1 MPLSFPYPVIGTV
14 RRPPG
19 QGCTSCVHQ
28 TYCPAYYWRQR
39 YGDSGPGRLPMSN
52 YIGIACS
59 SWSNNPAMKIV
70 TPPTQDDIN
79 ENDYLNGQE
88 ILAEATRNGIN
99 DAVTGEAI
107 NIS

>member
-1 MPLSFPYPVIGTV
+1 
-14 RRPPG
+14 
-19 QGCTSCVHQ
+19 
-28 TYCPAYYWRQR
+28 
-39 YGDSGPGRLPMSN
+39 
-52 YIGIACS
+52 
-59 SWSNNPAMKIV
+59 MKIV